1 MGCIYSTY
9 KLNNCTYKN
18 TPVFSFDNIKTKA
31 KVVKVYDGDTIW
43 VAFNYRGKY
52 IRVKIR
58 LDGIDTPE
66 LRSSNK
72 IEKEKAIK
80 ARDYLKRI
88 IDNRIITLHCGKFD
102 KYGRLLGKIY
112 YNNINI
118 NDKMISTKHAVAYD
132 GGKKK

>member
-1 MGCIYSTY
+1 MGCIYSHY
-9 KLNNCTYKN
+9 QLNRCTYQN
-18 TPVFSFDNIKTKA
+18 TSVFSFENIKTKA

-43 VAFNYRGKY
+43 VVFKYRGKF

-72 IEKEKAIK
+72 KEKQKGIE
-80 ARDYLKRI
+80 ARDFLKQI

-102 KYGRLLGKIY
+102 KYGRLLGTIY
-112 YNNINI
+112 HNNVNIN
-118 NDKMISTKHAVAYD
+118 NKMITAKHAVAYD
-132 GGKKK
+132 GGSKK